1 MEAKKK
7 ILFALLSTALFVA
20 GAYFFFCQKKIT
32 NMAPSDG
39 LANENGEYTDPKD
52 FTDPS
57 DILFRLDQQGHSI
70 SQEPNV
76 FTGKLEVP
84 TGTEIPIGA
93 SVPKEKKIDPTL
105 VKITLVDTDGARELT
120 NIEIKDM
127 EYGYEYI
134 AKYTP
139 EKPGK
144 STISVEIVGTSYKGL
159 LEVSVYDR
167 SLMGEINISEKAFIR
182 NVATLNGDTGIDW
195 ANIVTQ
201 SPQFKNLGDI
211 PWQLDYP
218 GYLSFPF
225 NSYQTRTKGELKL
238 YALVS
243 PEKYKNQPVTPT
255 FYKHIL
261 SLSDYLQNKKDTN
274 PKNNY
279 EIFNF
284 PPVNAAMA
292 GISNIKLIHGKG
304 FDGVSYIYSGHFQA
318 FEPAVQPTYVYQG
331 LSRDGRYFI
340 YFEHDIFSSNL
351 RAYMKKTKD
360 CDSQKD
366 FAVCVQE
373 SFDALENDKNFDPNI
388 ENLNAFVESFEVRE

>member
-1 MEAKKK
+1 MEKKK
-7 ILFALLSTALFVA
+7 ILISLLSVLIFTTVLAFLFT
-20 GAYFFFCQKKIT
+20 QKRIVNDGIVTSQSGEKT
-32 NMAPSDG
+32 N
-39 LANENGEYTDPKD
+39 YTDPKT
-52 FTDPS
+52 FTEPS
-57 DILFRLDQQGHSI
+57 DITFRLDQQGHSI

-84 TGTEIPIGA
+84 TGTQIPIGA

-105 VKITLVDTDGARELT
+105 VKITLVDTDGTRELT

-144 STISVEIVGTSYKGL
+144 STISVEVVGTFYKGL
-159 LEVSVYDR
+159 LEVSAYDR
-167 SLMGEINISEKAFIR
+167 SLMGEINISEKAFVR

-195 ANIVTQ
+195 INIVAQ
-201 SPQFKNLGDI
+201 SPQLKNLGDT

-218 GYLSFPF
+218 GYLSLPF

-238 YALVS
+238 YALAS
-243 PEKYKNQPVTPT
+243 PEKYNEQPVIPT
-255 FYKHIL
+255 FYKHTL
-261 SLSDYLQNKKDTN
+261 SLSGYLQNKKDTN

-279 EIFNF
+279 DIFSF
-284 PPVNAAMA
+284 PPANAAMA
-292 GISNIKLIHGKG
+292 GISNIRLIHGKG
-304 FDGVSYIYSGHFQA
+304 FDGVSYIYGGHFQA

-331 LSRDGRYFI
+331 LSRDGKYFV
-340 YFEHDIFSSNL
+340 YFEHDIFSSSL
-351 RAYMKKTKD
+351 RAYMKKTND

-366 FAVCVQE
+366 FEVCVQE
-373 SFDALENDKNFDPNI
+373 SFDALENDKNLDPST
-388 ENLNAFVESFEVRE
+388 ENLNAFVETFEVRE